1 MKFKSPIE
9 SNLPVKSLREIM
21 EILAEHKEEIHREYK
36 VNEIG
41 IFGSY
46 VRDEQRKTSDID
58 ILVEFGNEE
67 SIGGF
72 EFIGLMTDLEKCIQ
86 KILGIKPH
94 LASKRHA
101 MESDKWKDIEKEV
114 VYVQYGKRE
123 ENKRKEE

>member
-9 SNLPVKSLREIM
+9 SNPPVKSLREIM
-21 EILAEHKEEIHREYK
+21 ELLVEHKKKIHRKYK

-46 VRDEQRKTSDID
+46 VRGEQRETSDID
-58 ILVEFGNEE
+58 ILVKFENEE
-67 SIGGF
+67 SIRGF
-72 EFIGLMTDLEKCIQ
+72 EFIGLMTDLEDCIQ

-101 MESDKWKDIEKEV
+101 MQSDKWKDIEKEV

-123 ENKRKEE
+123 ENKVA